1 MLALL
6 ELAET
11 GRLLDERPP
20 ILRLRCEDGVD
31 LALRDDRVHRAA
43 EPDVGQ
49 ELHQVGAAHGSPVDE
64 VLALAAADEPAR
76 DRDLREVELAAEA
89 TVGVVEEELH
99 LAMVGRR
106 VVAAT
111 GEQHVVGLLRAE
123 RRRRQRARGPDDR
136 VGDVR
141 LARAVRA
148 DDHGHARLEL
158 HLDGIR
164 ERLEAA
170 QLDAPQMHASATLP
184 AATDGMTREA
194 PLVGASRWSSSKG
207 SGRRPS
213 YFTVTLTD
221 AVCVV
226 GRPLV
231 FSTILNCAVPLVPL
245 IGIESTVDLPAAT
258 FTAAFPL
265 TVPLKLAVA
274 ET

>member
-1 MLALL
+1 M
-6 ELAET
+6 
-11 GRLLDERPP
+11 
-20 ILRLRCEDGVD
+20 
-31 LALRDDRVHRAA
+31 HRAA
-43 EPDVGQ
+43 ESDVRQ
-49 ELHQVGAAHGSPVDE
+49 ELDQIGAPHGRPVDE

-89 TVGVVEEELH
+89 TVGVVEDELD
-99 LAMVGRR
+99 LAVVGRR
-106 VVAAT
+106 VVAAA
-111 GEQHVVGLLRAE
+111 GEQDVVGLLGAE

-141 LARAVRA
+141 LAGAVGP
-148 DDHGHARLEL
+148 DDHGDARLEL
-158 HLDGIR
+158 HLDRVG

-184 AATDGMTREA
+184 GATDGMTREA
-194 PLVGASRWSSSKG
+194 PLIGASRWSTSKG
-207 SGRRPS
+207 SGRRLS